1 VRNPD
6 RRRDRY
12 FFAARRQR
20 CFAIPDAFLYDIPPV
35 IIPSPNT
42 RSRKASVVQS
52 PNSLSRRSL
61 LALAAGTGLAGAG
74 FPPNARA
81 GDSPKPR
88 IKIGQIG
95 TGHAHASK
103 LAVYRASPDYEVVGI
118 VEPDPSLRE
127 RAGSQPAYR
136 DLPWLTREQLL
147 NTPGLQAVLVET
159 RVRDSLEAAEEC
171 VNAGMHVHLDKPAGE
186 SFARYKR
193 ILESAQRRGLLVQMG
208 YMYRYSPAVLMLRE
222 YLAKG
227 WLGEVFEVHTV
238 MSKVVDAND
247 RRELAEYR
255 GGILF
260 ELGCHVLDL
269 VVGVLGEPVEVSS
282 FGQHVAKDDDGL
294 VDNMLA
300 VLRYPK
306 ALATVKS
313 SAQEVEGFARRHLAV
328 CGTEGSFHIQPLDSP
343 AARVAL
349 SQAREGH
356 PAGYRD
362 VSFPKFTRY
371 VADAADMAK
380 IIRGEKPADFSY
392 AHDLAV
398 QRTLLKACGLTLD
411 G

>member
-1 VRNPD
+1 
-6 RRRDRY
+6 
-12 FFAARRQR
+12 
-20 CFAIPDAFLYDIPPV
+20 
-35 IIPSPNT
+35 
-42 RSRKASVVQS
+42 
-52 PNSLSRRSL
+52 
-61 LALAAGTGLAGAG
+61 
-74 FPPNARA
+74 
-81 GDSPKPR
+81 
-88 IKIGQIG
+88 
-95 TGHAHASK
+95 
-103 LAVYRASPDYEVVGI
+103 
-118 VEPDPSLRE
+118 
-127 RAGSQPAYR
+127 
-136 DLPWLTREQLL
+136 
-147 NTPGLQAVLVET
+147 
-159 RVRDSLEAAEEC
+159 
-171 VNAGMHVHLDKPAGE
+171 MHVHLDKPAGE

-193 ILESAQRRGLLVQMG
+193 ILEAAQRRGLLVQMG

-238 MSKVVDAND
+238 MSKVVDASD

-269 VVGVLGEPVEVSS
+269 VIGVLGEPVEVSS
-282 FGQHVAKDDDGL
+282 FGQHVAQHDDGL

-362 VSFPKFTRY
+362 VPFPKFTRY